1 MPPASSDHAANA
13 PQQLAELQAAQAGLA
28 EAASSAS
35 ARADGLA
42 TEAAEVA
49 GLKAE
54 LQEAQ
59 AARETAAAQL
69 AEAQV
74 SDFFSLV
81 GGPCLKLARAVVL
94 QAAQEEMESTDAQR
108 KARFAKMQTKY
119 DAQLCASQH
128 PIWLTQLRASD

>member
-1 MPPASSDHAANA
+1 M
-13 PQQLAELQAAQAGLA
+13 
-28 EAASSAS
+28 
-35 ARADGLA
+35 A

-74 SDFFSLV
+74 SDFFSLWLV
-81 GGPCLKLARAVVL
+81 AVFEIGACGGGL

-119 DAQLCASQH
+119 DAQLCANRH
-128 PIWLTQLRASD
+128 PD

>member
-1 MPPASSDHAANA
+1 M
-13 PQQLAELQAAQAGLA
+13 
-28 EAASSAS
+28 
-35 ARADGLA
+35 
-42 TEAAEVA
+42 A

-74 SDFFSLV
+74 SHYFLSFIWMMAVFETCACD
-81 GGPCLKLARAVVL
+81 GGVL